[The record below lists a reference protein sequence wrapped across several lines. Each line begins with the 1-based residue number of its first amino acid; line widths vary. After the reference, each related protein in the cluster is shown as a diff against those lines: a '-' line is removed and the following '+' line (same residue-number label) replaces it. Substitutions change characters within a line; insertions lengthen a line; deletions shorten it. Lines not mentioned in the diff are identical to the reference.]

1 MCTLIGNGQQKNSM
15 AEGNSSCGTPV
26 YVTSPG
32 EQAKL
37 AEGKGV

>member
-1 MCTLIGNGQQKNSM
+1 MCPLIGSGQQKNSM
-15 AEGNSSCGTPV
+15 AEGNSSRRTLV

-32 EQAKL
+32 EQAKV